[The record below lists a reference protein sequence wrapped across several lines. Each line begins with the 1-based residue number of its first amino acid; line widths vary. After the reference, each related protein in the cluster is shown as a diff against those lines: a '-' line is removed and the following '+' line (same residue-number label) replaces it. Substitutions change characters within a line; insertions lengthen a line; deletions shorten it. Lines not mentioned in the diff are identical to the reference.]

1 MQFHSSGGIWSAN
14 QNTTSQIVINWQ
26 QRWTLTVFV
35 EWYKT
40 DFNVSENENVHINSS
55 RLVLCVRS
63 YHDLPHLLPL
73 RGCVQPIKWNLTF
86 SIFGNVYS
94 RTVFGPTQHVLSSL
108 WTKMVKSSSYQPI
121 LQWWVLGNKVFKSAG
136 VYRNL
141 LPVWVWMVITGV

>member
-1 MQFHSSGGIWSAN
+1 MKTCQDNKVWHLNSLQIISSLVKNFVTMNCRQCAVSQFRWNIWSAN

-26 QRWTLTVFV
+26 QRWTLTVCV

-94 RTVFGPTQHVLSSL
+94 RTVFGPTQHHHHNCSIITL
-108 WTKMVKSSSYQPI
+108 
-121 LQWWVLGNKVFKSAG
+121 NKNGK
-136 VYRNL
+136 
-141 LPVWVWMVITGV
+141 I